1 MIFLEKM
8 KFLSSQ
14 KIGTCIL
21 FLCMLTQSYTTFAQ
35 EKKLGYGLQMF
46 KNNEQIEYCVA
57 LPLAEY
63 AEKRGEERAHHAFVN
78 KKNKKL
84 QIKIRGYYC
93 DDKNTT
99 LEKLCNTRYT
109 AEEEASGKIITKKII
124 SKANHCFYAIGY
136 YNNFIYKYE
145 FLEIIWLRNDEVTIL
160 EIEYDLKDKALWQK
174 RLPTI
179 LKNAD
184 CK

>member
-1 MIFLEKM
+1 MKCRLASRKIISSFLY
-8 KFLSSQ
+8 FYLF
-14 KIGTCIL
+14 IGTAG
-21 FLCMLTQSYTTFAQ
+21 FAQ
-35 EKKLGYGLQMF
+35 EKKLPYGLQIF
-46 KNNEQIEYCVA
+46 KNIEQIEYCVA
-57 LPLAEY
+57 LPLQEY
-63 AEKRGEERAHHAFVN
+63 YEKYDVERAHHSFVY

-84 QIKIRGYYC
+84 RINIRGYYC

-99 LEKLCNTRYT
+99 LEKLCNSRYT
-109 AEEEASGKIITKKII
+109 SEEEAAGKIITKKII
-124 SKANHCFYAIGY
+124 SKADHCFYAIGY

-174 RLPTI
+174 RLNVI